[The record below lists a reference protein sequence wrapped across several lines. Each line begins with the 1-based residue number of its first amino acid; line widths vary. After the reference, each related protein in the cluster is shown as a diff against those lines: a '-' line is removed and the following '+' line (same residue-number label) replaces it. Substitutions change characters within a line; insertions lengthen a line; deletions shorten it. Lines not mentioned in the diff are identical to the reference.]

1 MRSIIF
7 AALFVLAP
15 FSPSFGTAHAQTSAF
30 SVRSLS
36 KQIKDVQDSAN
47 PNPFQIGMLQSLRAI
62 EGMLQTRYNFGLGAS
77 LRSLPL
83 FRLPLP
89 GPANPRPEPFK
100 GQVITDLMT
109 DFLQGMSAA
118 QTSLDAELPQNAR
131 AFELTLQDIWFDID
145 QNGIRIEGEGALEL
159 LAPRLMSRRDLREM
173 KESGAFERPMTV
185 RFDSADHAWLT
196 AYTHLLSGFANFV
209 LAYDPAPVID
219 LLAAKRKSAFD
230 TPTSPAEQGTDL
242 AELSENL
249 RDADNALRA
258 AKEKH
263 VLAEER
269 YADLEKKCFLSK
281 IN

>member
-36 KQIKDVQDSAN
+36 EQIKDVQDSAN

-269 YADLEKKCFLSK
+269 YADLKKNVFYPR
-281 IN
+281 